1 MIKMAIIDSRPNIY
15 KIGIWKQL
23 HKSILI
29 DSHVYFLSNS
39 GINDKFYDKEFNSY
53 RKSDEWLLND
63 FKFSFPKNYSR
74 FKNEFLMFIAPK
86 IFFDILLKKYDVVL
100 VQGYNYF
107 MYLFAIILARLSGT
121 KVIFRGEAVL
131 RGDENQPTLKN
142 LIKKYYIKFILKI
155 SNAVMYS
162 CSGNKD
168 YYQYYG
174 VNLNKLYPIPCAVD
188 NKFYYSEY
196 IKHHSHRN
204 ILKDDL
210 DIDRN
215 SFVII
220 FLARFTKRKRPL
232 DLLRAVKEID
242 NKDITILF
250 VGDGPEM
257 NNMKNFAN
265 ENNIKAIF
273 TGFKEQKDLS
283 RYYSISDACV
293 IVSDY
298 DPSPKVMNE
307 AMNFKLPII
316 VTKNIGTAKDLV
328 KNDYNGYIIENGDI
342 YTLSKKINY
351 LNKNPNLKY
360 IMGKNS
366 LKIVQ
371 AWSFEKDVMYIEK
384 VADIITG
391 PKSKS

>member
-23 HKSILI
+23 HKSNLI

-39 GINDKFYDKEFNSY
+39 GINDKFYDQEFRSY

-63 FKFSFPKNYSR
+63 FNFSFPKNYSR
-74 FKNEFLMFIAPK
+74 LKNEFLMFIAPK
-86 IFFDILLKKYDVVL
+86 VFYDILLRKYDVVL

-107 MYLFAIILARLSGT
+107 MYLFTIILARLSGT

-131 RGDENQPTLKN
+131 RGNENQKSLKN
-142 LIKKYYIKFILKI
+142 FIKKHYIKFILKI

-162 CSGNKD
+162 CSGNKN

-196 IKHHSHRN
+196 MKHLPDRN
-204 ILKDDL
+204 ILRGDL
-210 DIDRN
+210 GIDRN

-220 FLARFTKRKRPL
+220 FLARFTQRKRPL
-232 DLLRAVKEID
+232 DLLKAVKQID
-242 NKDITILF
+242 NTNITILF
-250 VGDGPEM
+250 VGDGPETK
-257 NNMKNFAN
+257 NMKNFTN
-265 ENNIKAIF
+265 KNNLKAIY
-273 TGFKEQKDLS
+273 TGFKEQKDLPM
-283 RYYSISDACV
+283 YYSISDICV

-307 AMNFKLPII
+307 AMNFRLPII

-328 KNDYNGYIIENGDI
+328 RNDYNGYVIETGNI
-342 YTLSKKINY
+342 KSLSEKINY
-351 LNKNPNLKY
+351 LNKNPNKKD
-360 IMGKNS
+360 IMGHNS
-366 LKIVQ
+366 LNIVQ
-371 AWSFEKDVMYIEK
+371 EWSFEKDVMYIEK
-384 VADIITG
+384 TAQSITRIK
-391 PKSKS
+391 PQS

>member
-1 MIKMAIIDSRPNIY
+1 
-15 KIGIWKQL
+15 
-23 HKSILI
+23 
-29 DSHVYFLSNS
+29 
-39 GINDKFYDKEFNSY
+39 
-53 RKSDEWLLND
+53 
-63 FKFSFPKNYSR
+63 
-74 FKNEFLMFIAPK
+74 MFIAPK

-220 FLARFTKRKRPL
+220 FLARFTKRKRPLDLSISLTALNKSRGLFFLARFTKRKRPL